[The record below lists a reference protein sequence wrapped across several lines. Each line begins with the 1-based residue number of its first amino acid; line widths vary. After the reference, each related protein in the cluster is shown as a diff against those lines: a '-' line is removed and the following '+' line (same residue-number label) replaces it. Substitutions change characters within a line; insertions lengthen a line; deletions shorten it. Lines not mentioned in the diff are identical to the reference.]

1 MGKMPMQKKSIERII
16 AFAICSIEFIIIIL
30 ILCINGYNSI
40 KKPIGSTYCAD
51 QIFDVVNSD
60 AISFFGTD
68 FYGDG
73 TYMDTKTREYRNYT
87 IDPGE
92 SFCTITL
99 DNGSYAI
106 YDYKNTVC
114 VITPGVGIK
123 YYTRVGNSS
132 GAFVL
137 QKHDYE

>member
-1 MGKMPMQKKSIERII
+1 M
-16 AFAICSIEFIIIIL
+16 
-30 ILCINGYNSI
+30 CINGYNSI

-51 QIFDVVNSD
+51 KIFDVVNSD

-137 QKHDYE
+137 QKHD

>member
-73 TYMDTKTREYRNYT
+73 TYMVRLHWTT
-87 IDPGE
+87 
-92 SFCTITL
+92 
-99 DNGSYAI
+99 AH
-106 YDYKNTVC
+106 
-114 VITPGVGIK
+114 TPYMII
-123 YYTRVGNSS
+123 RIQ
-132 GAFVL
+132 FVL
-137 QKHDYE
+137 LHPE